1 MEKHQDIL
9 HILIDRDTLS
19 KRVAEMAKQIS
30 RDFGDR
36 RPSIISILKG
46 SWVFLA
52 DLVRAMDIDAD
63 VEFMA
68 ISSYGS
74 GTSSTGEVK
83 LIMDLNHSIKDKDVL
98 IVEDIIDSGLTMDY
112 MLKLMRARG
121 AKSVTIATLLSKPS
135 RRKVQVPIDYIGFEI
150 ADNFVIG
157 YGLDY
162 DERFRGLKDIAVL
175 RPEVYDKK

>member
-1 MEKHQDIL
+1 MEKHRDIL
-9 HILIDRDTLS
+9 HILIDRQTLA
-19 KRVAEMAKQIS
+19 KRIDEMGKQIS
-30 RDFGDR
+30 RDFQGR
-36 RPSIISILKG
+36 RPLIVSILKG
-46 SWVFLA
+46 SWIFLA

-74 GTSSTGEVK
+74 GTNSTGEIK
-83 LIMDLNHSIKDKDVL
+83 LIMDLNHSVKDKDVL

-112 MLKLMRARG
+112 MLKLLKTRG

-135 RRKVQVPIDYIGFEI
+135 RRKIQVPVDYVGFEI
-150 ADNFVIG
+150 EDKFVIG

-162 DERFRGLKDIAVL
+162 DEKFRGLKDIAVL
-175 RPEVYDKK
+175 RPEVYSK